1 MPQEL
6 RLFIEILSLVTII
19 SHITLD
25 ELATRNKTITRKN
38 FQSLKSYL
46 AENLHNY
53 EGLKQKDLK
62 HLIYEIGALI
72 TLEVCIKMYRFFVSR
87 MG

>member
-1 MPQEL
+1 MSQEL

-53 EGLKQKDLK
+53 KDLK
-62 HLIYEIGALI
+62 QLIYEIGALI
-72 TLEVCIKMYRFFVSR
+72 TLEECIKMYRFF
-87 MG
+87 